1 MLVDFPSTSSQ
12 KLKYPLLSMMLLSR
26 IEVRHA
32 DKNHKPLERLYFGIR
47 ALIWKFKMII
57 KCKRYPL
64 CIIIFK

>member
-47 ALIWKFKMII
+47 ALI
-57 KCKRYPL
+57 
-64 CIIIFK
+64 